1 MILTLSVRLV
11 LNPIKYVRSAFMDPS
26 FDHLMISK
34 SRFFFIRLMIFR
46 QFYPL
51 LCQSIYIFSALQ
63 IQDAFLP
70 KHAYSET
77 IFMLYLALM
86 MLHNSI
92 DRSICLIIKSNV
104 DISLYVQEF
113 VLSPRG
119 SKLLTCRW
127 LPLKLKTKALVFL
140 CHGNFSRCDLFWLW
154 KIDQL
159 MLLCGNFLS
168 M

>member
-1 MILTLSVRLV
+1 
-11 LNPIKYVRSAFMDPS
+11 
-26 FDHLMISK
+26 
-34 SRFFFIRLMIFR
+34 MIFR

-51 LCQSIYIFSALQ
+51 ECQSIYIFSASADSGCIPSQ
-63 IQDAFLP
+63 ICLFRKYFYATLG
-70 KHAYSET
+70 
-77 IFMLYLALM
+77 I
-86 MLHNSI
+86 I